1 MTPLTR
7 LLQPKSLVVVGGRE
21 AEEVIRQC
29 DKLGFSG
36 PIWAVNPKRETLAG
50 RTCLRSLDD
59 LPQVPDAA
67 FVAVPRL
74 PLIET
79 IGKLAVMGVGGA
91 VCYASG
97 FGELDSEGAALERQL
112 VAASGTMALTGPNTY
127 GHINYLDG
135 AALWPDQQGSVRVA
149 RGVAIVTQSGNI
161 ACNLTQQQRAMPL
174 AYLVT
179 VGNKAKGDLADYV
192 EAFLDDPRVS
202 AIGLHIEGLE
212 DIPAFARAAAR
223 ARQCGVPVVAL
234 KTGRSTVGAQL
245 TLSHTSSFAGPDRLY
260 DALFDRLGIARAQ
273 DVGVFLETLK
283 LLHLYGPL
291 PGTRI
296 SSMSCSGGEASLVA
310 DLAED
315 FGLDTPPLQ
324 PETAQALAAVLG
336 PKVPLANPLDYHTY
350 IWGDVPQLTA
360 CFSAMLGGGF
370 DMNLLILD
378 FPRADRCDGATWQ
391 AACTALIAARKTTGA
406 RAAILASLAECLPES
421 IGLELMA
428 ADIVPLMGLRDGLQA
443 VALAAKIGM
452 AWERPLPLPLPTV
465 SSRGAASPR
474 LLTEY
479 AAKTALAAYG
489 LAVPVG
495 EIVPISDAGA
505 AAQRLGFPVVV
516 KTSSETLAH
525 KSDAGGV
532 VLNVKTP
539 TDADMAAQSM
549 AALGPLVLVEKMA
562 TGAVA
567 ELIVGVTHDPQF
579 GLALVM
585 GAGGVLVEL
594 IEDSATV
601 LLPADTSDIERAV
614 RGLKIMKLIE
624 GYRGKPAGDRAALVA
639 AISAIAAYAEAHRD
653 HLVELDVNPLLV
665 LPKGV
670 VAVDA
675 LIREIADV

>member
-1 MTPLTR
+1 MKPLTR

-36 PIWAVNPKRETLAG
+36 PIWDVNPKRETLAG

-59 LPQVPDAA
+59 LPQIPDAA

-79 IGKLAVMGVGGA
+79 IGKLADMGVGGA

-97 FGELDSEGAALERQL
+97 FSELDGEGAALERQL
-112 VAASGTMALTGPNTY
+112 VAASGAMALTGPNTY

-135 AALWPDQQGSVRVA
+135 AALWPDQQGSVRVT

-212 DIPAFARAAAR
+212 DIPAFARAAER

-315 FGLDTPPLQ
+315 FGLETPPLQ
-324 PETAQALAAVLG
+324 PEAAQALAAVLG

-350 IWGDVPQLTA
+350 IWGDAPQLTA

-391 AACTALIAARKTTGA
+391 AACTALIAARKATGA

-452 AWERPLPLPLPTV
+452 AWERPLPLPLHSV
-465 SSRGAASPR
+465 KGRGAAFLR
-474 LLTEY
+474 LLTEH
-479 AAKTALAAYG
+479 AAKAALAAYG
-489 LAVPVG
+489 LAVPAG

-505 AAQRLGFPVVV
+505 AAARLGFPVVV

-532 VLNVKTP
+532 VLNVQSVAAAQT
-539 TDADMAAQSM
+539 AAQSM

-579 GLALVM
+579 GLALVI

-601 LLPADTSDIERAV
+601 LLPAPASDIERAV
-614 RGLKIMKLIE
+614 RGLKIMKLME
-624 GYRGKPAGDRAALVA
+624 GYRGKPAGDLAALVA

>member
-579 GLALVM
+579 GLALVI

-601 LLPADTSDIERAV
+601 LLPAPASDIERAV

>member
-1 MTPLTR
+1 MTPLHR
-7 LLQPKSLVVVGGRE
+7 LLRPQSLVVIGGRE

-29 DKLGFSG
+29 DKLGFAG

-50 RTCLRSLDD
+50 RTCLRSLADV
-59 LPQVPDAA
+59 PHVPDAA

-74 PLIET
+74 PLIDT
-79 IGKLAVMGVGGA
+79 IRTLAGMGVGGA

-97 FGELDSEGAALERQL
+97 FGELDAEGAALERQL

-161 ACNLTQQQRAMPL
+161 ACNLTQQQRALPL

-192 EAFLDDPRVS
+192 EAFLDDPRVT

-212 DIPAFARAAAR
+212 DVPAFARAAAR
-223 ARQCGVPVVAL
+223 ARQCRVPLVVL

-260 DALFDRLGIARAQ
+260 NALFDRLGIARAQ

-283 LLHLYGPL
+283 LLHVYGPL
-291 PGTRI
+291 PGGRI

-315 FGLDTPPLQ
+315 FGLETPSLQ
-324 PETAQALAAVLG
+324 VETAQALADVLG

-350 IWGDVPQLTA
+350 IWGDEPQLTA

-370 DMNLLILD
+370 DINLLILD
-378 FPRADRCDGATWQ
+378 FPRDDRCDAATWN
-391 AACTALIAARKTTGA
+391 AACAALIAARKAKGA
-406 RAAILASLAECLPES
+406 RAAILASLAECLPER

-443 VALAAKIGM
+443 VALAAKIGR
-452 AWERPLPLPLPTV
+452 AWERPAPLPLLALP
-465 SSRGAASPR
+465 SRGAAPVR
-474 LLTEY
+474 LLSE
-479 AAKTALAAYG
+479 AVAKSALASFG
-489 LAVPVG
+489 LAVPAG
-495 EIVPISDAGA
+495 EVVPLEAAGA

-532 VLNVKTP
+532 VLNVNTRAE
-539 TDADMAAQSM
+539 ADRAAQSM
-549 AALGPLVLVEKMA
+549 AALGPLVLVERMT

-567 ELIVGVTHDPQF
+567 ELIVGVTYDPQF
-579 GLALVM
+579 GLALVI

-594 IEDSATV
+594 IEDSATL
-601 LLPADTSDIERAV
+601 LLPVDTSDIERAV
-614 RGLKIMKLIE
+614 RSLKIMKLIE
-624 GYRGKPAGDRAALVA
+624 GYRGKPAGDFNALVA
-639 AISAIAAYAEAHRD
+639 AISAIAAYAEAHCSC
-653 HLVELDVNPLLV
+653 LKELDVNPLLV
-665 LPKGV
+665 LPEGA